1 VGGRECSGSDLYPA
15 RHRSPARRRS
25 TRLTTHSGWP
35 KLTASCVPACRTRLA
50 QNVRGPAFTAR
61 SGTPGLPLF
70 RLTISEPEHSV
81 WSNWGFQMSA
91 RLWAALFTMIAV
103 AAVSALPRIDLPE
116 TAFDE
121 TDVPTIQA
129 VVMTRAASSKCIS
142 SEAPSAPT
150 PFARICNAQIRII
163 SPAYTN
169 QSSDSRQFREL
180 LSTLRC

>member
-1 VGGRECSGSDLYPA
+1 
-15 RHRSPARRRS
+15 
-25 TRLTTHSGWP
+25 
-35 KLTASCVPACRTRLA
+35 
-50 QNVRGPAFTAR
+50 
-61 SGTPGLPLF
+61 
-70 RLTISEPEHSV
+70 
-81 WSNWGFQMSA
+81 MSA
-91 RLWAALFTMIAV
+91 RFWTALFTMIAV
-103 AAVSALPRIDLPE
+103 AAVLALPRIDLPE

-129 VVMTRAASSKCIS
+129 VVMTETASSKCIS

-169 QSSDSRQFREL
+169 QSSDREL

>member
-1 VGGRECSGSDLYPA
+1 MRLGKSKQPYCFEVNHGELFAFAGLWDRWRDPSGQW
-15 RHRSPARRRS
+15 
-25 TRLTTHSGWP
+25 SGY
-35 KLTASCVPACRTRLA
+35 C
-50 QNVRGPAFTAR
+50 
-61 SGTPGLPLF
+61 LPLF

-91 RLWAALFTMIAV
+91 RLRTALFTMIAV

-121 TDVPTIQA
+121 RDVPTIQA
-129 VVMTRAASSKCIS
+129 VVMTGAASSKYIS